1 VFDQHRVDRGS
12 SKNRRCTAA
21 LRLPRLWHLVG
32 MGQDST
38 TARIQALDEGT
49 LLLCIALLDHALY
62 KDIYDS
68 VIVSSLA
75 ALGIGK
81 DGCFVEATIYTSHVS
96 ALIKVAQLLVIQRSV
111 LAVER
116 DEVDYAADILDVMQD
131 RRRKR
136 KEEIIELMAT
146 LTSHNEHQFPSYIR
160 HSSGIYEF
168 CSSILASPSRLNGL
182 PVLARILP

>member
-1 VFDQHRVDRGS
+1 MDQH
-12 SKNRRCTAA
+12 
-21 LRLPRLWHLVG
+21 
-32 MGQDST
+32 ST
-38 TARIQALDEGT
+38 TARIQALDEAT

-96 ALIKVAQLLVIQRSV
+96 AFIKVAQLLVIQRSV
-111 LAVER
+111 VAVER
-116 DEVDYAADILDVMQD
+116 DEVDYTADILDVMQD

-136 KEEIIELMAT
+136 T
-146 LTSHNEHQFPSYIR
+146 
-160 HSSGIYEF
+160 G
-168 CSSILASPSRLNGL
+168 RLLNL
-182 PVLARILP
+182 WPH